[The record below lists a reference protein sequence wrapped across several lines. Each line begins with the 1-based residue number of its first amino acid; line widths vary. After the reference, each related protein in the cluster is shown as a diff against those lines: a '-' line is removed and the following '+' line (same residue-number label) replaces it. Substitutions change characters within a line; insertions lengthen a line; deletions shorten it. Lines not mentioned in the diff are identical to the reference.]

1 MPSNQEF
8 AAYINRKTKAD
19 QQEFND
25 KQILDQGITEETHLK
40 LRKLFEDFII
50 LENELENAR
59 LKLNNNE
66 SEIMSE
72 FYLIDHSR
80 RGEASIEEYNLF
92 FKNFYPDE
100 VPFT

>member
-1 MPSNQEF
+1 
-8 AAYINRKTKAD
+8 
-19 QQEFND
+19 
-25 KQILDQGITEETHLK
+25 
-40 LRKLFEDFII
+40 
-50 LENELENAR
+50 
-59 LKLNNNE
+59 
-66 SEIMSE
+66 MSE